1 MGGLDFK
8 HEDPKEEE
16 DEAIVRYNT
25 RLGVYLFIAYVAFY
39 AGFMAMSAFW
49 PEVIGSP
56 WLGGVNMSVLYGF
69 ALIVVAILLALAYQ
83 KLSRKPGSGGAK

>member
-8 HEDPKEEE
+8 PGAPQEEE

-39 AGFMAMSAFW
+39 GGFMAMSAFW

-69 ALIVVAILLALAYQ
+69 ALIVVAIMLALLYQ
-83 KLSRKPGSGGAK
+83 KLSRKPGDGGAK